1 MPRRIQAVADHG
13 ARARRRRRYAALNA
27 EAARLPVHDALPLYQ
42 QMRLLFPRRAFPA
55 LRFGDA
61 ADAAGQNQ
69 VSLSL
74 FLSDLPLALMASPL
88 PPSPIL
94 TGHVSSLLPY

>member
-1 MPRRIQAVADHG
+1 M
-13 ARARRRRRYAALNA
+13 
-27 EAARLPVHDALPLYQ
+27 HDALPLYQ

-69 VSLSL
+69 VLLSL
-74 FLSDLPLALMASPL
+74 FLSGLSLSLISLSLFDLSLFWSIPLFDL
-88 PPSPIL
+88 
-94 TGHVSSLLPY
+94 SL